1 MLTIKA
7 GWEEII
13 EMENEVR
20 IEVTELY
27 DVRFSV
33 AG

>member
-27 DVRFSV
+27 DVRFPV